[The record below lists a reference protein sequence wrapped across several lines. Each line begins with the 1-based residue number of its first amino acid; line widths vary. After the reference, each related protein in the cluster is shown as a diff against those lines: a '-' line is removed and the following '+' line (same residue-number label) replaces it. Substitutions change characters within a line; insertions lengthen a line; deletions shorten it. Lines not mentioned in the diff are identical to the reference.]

1 MVTCFGWEG
10 VKKNWTIKVLMT
22 MSTARLIQKRQ
33 LRRESVIDCGRRGGG
48 RPGGRVDCGCSG
60 GALLATMC
68 TLRPAQ
74 LCGGIAAADF
84 RQQRAHARKTQGV
97 GPAAVYWQNR
107 AGSHGSYRP
116 ADVGRQRMTAGAQ
129 SDQLQAHRSNPRH
142 HDLEAGVVR
151 TQRNP
156 VAVHVDG

>member
-68 TLRPAQ
+68 TLRGCAYRWRREFRRP
-74 LCGGIAAADF
+74 GAADARRRRVRGPREIPRF
-84 RQQRAHARKTQGV
+84 RG
-97 GPAAVYWQNR
+97 G
-107 AGSHGSYRP
+107 GSTGGS
-116 ADVGRQRMTAGAQ
+116 VF
-129 SDQLQAHRSNPRH
+129 
-142 HDLEAGVVR
+142 
-151 TQRNP
+151 
-156 VAVHVDG
+156 